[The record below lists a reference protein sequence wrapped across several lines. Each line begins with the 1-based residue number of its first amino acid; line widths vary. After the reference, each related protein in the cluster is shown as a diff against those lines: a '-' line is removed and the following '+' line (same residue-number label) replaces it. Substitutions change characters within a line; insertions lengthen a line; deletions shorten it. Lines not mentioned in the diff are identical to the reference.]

1 MGSPQGTV
9 LQELLQCRSLPQTT
23 ENLLLCGFC
32 MARSFIQGMSACS
45 SVGIL
50 HGLQSYSL
58 LLVFCR
64 VCRAISALV
73 SGAPPPIPS
82 PTGVLLL
89 FSFVLF
95 CSPLFSPSGILPF
108 LRCVSLRHHHHCT
121 QGARPH
127 PTWVCWNCPCLCS
140 PGISSQRLPNSQRL
154 TSDTLGCVGC
164 LKSYCQITWKKPRI
178 SNYLWYVK
186 PLFGKSYRFPAG
198 AF

>member
-58 LLVFCR
+58 LQHGLLQSLQGDIC
-64 VCRAISALV
+64 
-73 SGAPPPIPS
+73 SGVWSTSSHSFTNWGA
-82 PTGVLLL
+82 
-89 FSFVLF
+89 SFVLF

-121 QGARPH
+121 QGAWPH